1 MSVQTYKDLY
11 MHIGHEIE
19 VASYTDYADKSI
31 PHNVA
36 IECLDCSEVLLDF
49 DRE

>member
-11 MHIGHEIE
+11 MHRGHEIE
-19 VASYTDYADKSI
+19 VVSYTNYADKSI
-31 PHNVA
+31 PHNIA
-36 IECLDCSEVLLDF
+36 IECIDCSEVLLDF